1 MIILYIQA
9 VRNVILHRKTQGEM
23 KLPYLE
29 DHPSQKVV
37 SNPHLETVWPIW
49 KGNNL
54 T

>member
-1 MIILYIQA
+1 MIILYIQGVRT

-37 SNPHLETVWPIW
+37 SNPHLETI
-49 KGNNL
+49 
-54 T
+54 